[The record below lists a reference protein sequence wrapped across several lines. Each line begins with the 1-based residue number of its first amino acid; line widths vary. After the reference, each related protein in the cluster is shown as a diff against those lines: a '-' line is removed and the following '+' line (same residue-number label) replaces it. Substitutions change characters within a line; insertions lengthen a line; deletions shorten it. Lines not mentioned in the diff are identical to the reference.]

1 VRIADERMSDEEFAH
16 QGFLVGADPD
26 EHVERLRQM
35 LDLGPT
41 VVCLQ
46 GIGDADPIGSI
57 RRYGEQVLPALR
69 AARV

>member
-1 VRIADERMSDEEFAH
+1 MADEQMSDEEFAH
-16 QGFLVGADPD
+16 EGFLVGGDPE
-26 EHVERLRQM
+26 EHIGRLREM
-35 LDLGPT
+35 LDLGAT

-69 AARV
+69 GARV